1 MWLAVMLC
9 FMLFSAKTLGL
20 QYRHTDSD
28 QLAVHYNFLLRP
40 SCPLESAVF
49 PCQDSNICILT
60 VHLDDLL
67 LLLWN
72 V

>member
-1 MWLAVMLC
+1 MWLAIMLC

-20 QYRHTDSD
+20 QDRGSDSD
-28 QLAVHYNFLLRP
+28 QLAVHYNFLLTP
-40 SCPLESAVF
+40 SCLLESTVF
-49 PCQDSNICILT
+49 PCQDSNICVLT